1 MLCISVPWRR
11 VLAAGPPK
19 SHMAGV
25 RMTRNPSFRSGIPR
39 RLTQAAGLV
48 ASVCLA
54 SFAFSPG
61 YAREDL
67 ASAIA
72 GLQRRYAAV
81 NTLRADFRQTYRAP
95 GVDQTESGTMTM
107 KKPGLMRWEYRE
119 PEIKLFVADGRDTY
133 LYTPADRQVLVQ
145 RFTAADLRSTP
156 LQFLLGQ
163 GDIGGSF
170 FVSWEPDLNPLA
182 VGNLLLRLSP
192 RSEEPGY
199 THVTIECDGGSF
211 DVRRIVI
218 HERSGNTSEFVF
230 SSQRTNMK
238 VDDRQFQFKIPKGV
252 EVVRLDER

>member
-1 MLCISVPWRR
+1 MV
-11 VLAAGPPK
+11 V
-19 SHMAGV
+19 V
-25 RMTRNPSFRSGIPR
+25 RMARNLSFRSRFPQ
-39 RLTQAAGLV
+39 RLRQAASLV
-48 ASVCLA
+48 ASVFLA
-54 SFAFSPG
+54 SSAFSPG

-81 NTLRADFRQTYRAP
+81 NTMRADFRQTYRAP

-163 GDIGGSF
+163 GDIEGSYL
-170 FVSWEPDLNPLA
+170 VSWELDLKPLA
-182 VGNLLLRLSP
+182 VGTLLLRLSP
-192 RSEEPGY
+192 RSGEPGY
-199 THVTIECDGGSF
+199 THVTIECDGASF
-211 DVRRIVI
+211 DMRRIVI
-218 HERSGNTSEFVF
+218 HERSGNTSEFIF
-230 SSQRTNMK
+230 SSLRTNVK

-252 EVVRLDER
+252 EVVRLDEK